1 MHFVRFVTLD
11 EIRGVTVTTKE
22 MIFEHYGGHGHSREI
37 DPLGA
42 HLSLVR
48 EPPRQPRELFGN
60 KNRSAKEPV
69 EKEDPAAALASSR
82 KMKKA
87 FLALAKFPKQEQ
99 VTNSGA
105 RNGTAFLEA
114 AAGALRRTSAL
125 CLPWVR
131 SVRSPGRAG
140 E

>member
-1 MHFVRFVTLD
+1 MHFVRFVTL

-69 EKEDPAAALASSR
+69 EKEDPAAAPSSSH
-82 KMKKA
+82 
-87 FLALAKFPKQEQ
+87 
-99 VTNSGA
+99 TCNS
-105 RNGTAFLEA
+105 R
-114 AAGALRRTSAL
+114 
-125 CLPWVR
+125 
-131 SVRSPGRAG
+131 GRA
-140 E
+140 